1 MSSEHD
7 LTLPVDPASSNLAEQ
22 SQESALGLL
31 PRKTPLGVA
40 PHTPLS
46 EALGLMHERR
56 IGSLLVFDAAG
67 APIGILTRDDIIGRV
82 VLPQLPL
89 STPIERVMSAPVHT
103 LTAQHT
109 LHDAA
114 LLMSRKGLRHV
125 PVTDAGQVVN
135 LVSER
140 DVFALQRLTLRPISA
155 AIRGARDVDTLAESA
170 RQIRGFAHE
179 LLAHGVAARQITQ
192 LISHLNDRLTE
203 RLVQLLAAE
212 CGVDMANACWLAF
225 GSEGRSEQ
233 TISTD
238 QDNGLVFESD
248 QPERDRPKWLAF
260 GRRVNEALDLCGYPL
275 CKGRVMAGEPGCC
288 MTTTEWCARF
298 DHWMQHG
305 APADLLNACIYFDFR
320 PLLGREALVQPL
332 RELIAREA
340 ARLPRF
346 LKQMADNALNNP
358 APLDWL
364 GRIEADKVAGRPMFD
379 LKFHGS
385 MIFVDAGRLF
395 TLATGGS
402 ATNTRER
409 LLAAGVALQVPATER
424 ESWVSAFEFVQMLRL
439 RTQLNRAPDSSG
451 NANLIDIAELND
463 MDRRMLKES
472 LRVGRRLQQRL
483 ELDYRR

>member
-1 MSSEHD
+1 MMSEND
-7 LTLPVDPASSNLAEQ
+7 LTLPVDPASSTLAEQ
-22 SQESALGLL
+22 SQESPLGHL
-31 PRKTPLGVA
+31 PRKTPLGV
-40 PHTPLS
+40 PPNTPLS
-46 EALGLMHERR
+46 EALTTMHERR
-56 IGSLLVFDAAG
+56 IGSLLVFDATG

-82 VLPQLPL
+82 VLPRLPL
-89 STPIERVMSAPVHT
+89 DTPIASVMSAPVHT
-103 LTAQHT
+103 LTVQHT

-125 PVTDAGQVVN
+125 PVTEGGRVVN

-155 AIRGARDVDTLAESA
+155 AIRGASDVPTLAETA
-170 RQIRGFAHE
+170 RHIRGFSRE

-203 RLVQLLAAE
+203 RLVALLAGE
-212 CGVDMANACWLAF
+212 CGVDMRNACWLAF

-233 TISTD
+233 TIATD

-248 QPERDRPKWLAF
+248 DPARDRPAWLAF
-260 GRRVNEALDLCGYPL
+260 GRRVNEALDACGYPL
-275 CKGRVMAGEPGCC
+275 CKGRVMAGEPECC
-288 MTTTEWCARF
+288 MTPAEWCARF
-298 DHWMQHG
+298 GHWMQHG

-320 PLLGREALVQPL
+320 PLTGRADLLAPLNALVVGD
-332 RELIAREA
+332 A

-346 LKQMADNALNNP
+346 LKQMAENALANP

-379 LKFHGS
+379 LKYHGS
-385 MIFVDAGRLF
+385 MIFVDAARLF

-409 LLAAGVALQVPATER
+409 LLAAGVALKVPTAES

-439 RTQLNRAPDSSG
+439 RTQLAREPGAPD
-451 NANLIDIAELND
+451 NANLIDIASLND

-472 LRVGRRLQQRL
+472 LRVGRRLQQRI